1 VKPVELDEYPVHQ
14 TPLSMARVGTSD
26 RNFYDRY
33 YFNGHDRTGERFLV
47 AGFGVYPNLGVL
59 DGFVTL
65 REGDTQTVARFSD
78 GLEGRS
84 LRTSV
89 GGMAIEVL
97 EPLQRL
103 RLTCESDALSC
114 DLTWEGSYPAV
125 LEDAHLL
132 MSPLRPTLDA
142 SRFAQTG
149 SWEGSI
155 TVGGTKTDV
164 SPDVWVGTR
173 DRSWGI
179 RPVGDPDPAGRL
191 ADHTSE
197 GFWWLYVPMRFETFQ
212 LILIVQ
218 EEPTGHRTLSHAS
231 RIFADGRIEQLGWP
245 RIEIDYASGTRHPT
259 AARIHLTRPDGT
271 PLVLEVETKLNL
283 ALHVGCGY
291 GGDPD
296 WSHGQWKGANWGTTS
311 TYDYNDPAVAGRV
324 PWGVV
329 EHVGRATLDGEEG
342 WGLFEHGSIGRHDPT
357 GFADY
362 LSVAP

>member
-1 VKPVELDEYPVHQ
+1 MKPVELDEYPVHQ
-14 TPLSMARVGTSD
+14 TPLSLGRVGTSD

-33 YFNGHDRTGERFLV
+33 YFNGHDRTGERFMV
-47 AGFGVYPNLGVL
+47 AGFGVYPNLGVV

-78 GLEGRS
+78 ALEGRS

-89 GGMAIEVL
+89 GGMTIEVL

-103 RLTCESDALSC
+103 RLVCESDALSC

-164 SPDVWVGTR
+164 SPDIWVGTR

-179 RPVGDPDPAGRL
+179 RPVGDPDPAGRQAEL
-191 ADHTSE
+191 PLE
-197 GFWWLYVPMRFETFQ
+197 GFWWLYVPLRFETFQ
-212 LILIVQ
+212 LVLIVQ
-218 EEPTGHRTLSHAS
+218 EEPDGHRTLSHAS
-231 RIFADGRIEQLGWP
+231 RIFADGRVEQLGWP
-245 RIEIDYASGTRHPT
+245 RIEIAYRSGTRHPES
-259 AARIHLTRPDGT
+259 ARIHLTRPSGE
-271 PLVLEVETKLNL
+271 PLVLEVETKLPL

-296 WSHGQWKGANWGTTS
+296 WSHGQWKGAGWATTS

-329 EHVGRATLDGEEG
+329 EHVGRGTLDGEEG